1 MGEMQHSLIF
11 FSRYFNNVYL
21 LQGNA
26 GLNVW
31 LFHGSLTSVY
41 ILLCQ
46 NYVTDGLSD
55 KSLSFSRDYNENNA
69 TIKSYETTL

>member
-1 MGEMQHSLIF
+1 VGEMQHSLIF
-11 FSRYFNNVYL
+11 FRYFNNVYL

-55 KSLSFSRDYNENNA
+55 KSLSCSKDFNDNNA
-69 TIKSYETTL
+69 TIKSYEATF